1 MLFAIDIGN
10 TDISCGLWDE
20 GRWIHVWR
28 IPTDVMQSEI
38 HYGMRIRNHFFEARI
53 AEQNVERVVMSCVVP
68 ALASKF
74 ENMMLQLFGQRALVL
89 GPQVYAQLPVKT
101 RSPYEIGSDLV
112 ANAMAGWTHYK
123 GDCVIVDFGTA
134 LTFTTVVQDTIHGV
148 AIAPGI
154 MTAVKALS
162 SNTAKLFDVPLEMPE
177 SVFGKDTIQ
186 AIQAGILMGYDALV
200 RGMISKIRIEIQHD
214 KIPVVATGGLAKVI
228 TSLHDVFDSYSPAL
242 TLDGLQIIAGLVK

>member
-10 TDISCGLWDE
+10 TDVTLGLWDE
-20 GRWIHVWR
+20 GQWIHVWR

-38 HYGMRIRNHFFEARI
+38 HYGMRIRNYFFEARI
-53 AEQNVERVVMSCVVP
+53 AEQHVQRVVMSCVVP

-74 ENMMLQLFGQRALVL
+74 EIIVLQLFGQTALVL

-154 MTAVKALS
+154 KTAVKALS

-200 RGMISKIRIEIQHD
+200 RGMISKIKIELQHD
-214 KIPVVATGGLAKVI
+214 KIPVVATGGLASII
-228 TSLHDVFDSYSPAL
+228 TSLHDVLDSYSPTL